1 MVNDLHLD
9 ATEPNNRRKLRMKS
23 RKQSTFGLKYTSAL
37 IAFIYVLLLLFS
49 TTASASS
56 VSFDYNTVKKEIQFN
71 KDMGFT
77 LDEDPQSHSAFI
89 SPNFYTVFERSFE
102 HENSSNAYY
111 SFFCNDWIVLNYDS
125 SNPTPLRRLWIYYS
139 SSEPIE
145 AQAVTFSF
153 ANTDYTFEQIYY
165 PYSSLSKYDNG
176 DSRQDIVII
185 FGKDNIDFIYDLVDY
200 VLQTENL
207 ATDEILALPQIKVTF
222 HGTKNI
228 TTELPN
234 TFLMDFV
241 DTCLLPLG
249 DMSFIDVVA
258 MNENSTLMKTSSSYK
273 SYKEGTL
280 ILGENGEFAIST
292 NSAYTYNT
300 KNSDL
305 SGYETTDKYMFEHME
320 NMVCI
325 VHSYTNSAHI
335 AYYPTESNKDLS
347 YSKLLE
353 KCLNLQYNDSSPFYE
368 HDISFKFDL
377 PQLIVTSIGD
387 TIFGKAYYTDIYIV
401 LENGI
406 VLVSGNSTDN
416 DNAHAFV
423 EEIAN
428 SIKAKADN
436 NFILP
441 QEK

>member
-1 MVNDLHLD
+1 
-9 ATEPNNRRKLRMKS
+9 MKS
-23 RKQSTFGLKYTSAL
+23 RKQSTFGLKYTSTL
-37 IAFIYVLLLLFS
+37 IAYISVLLLLFS

-56 VSFDYNTVKKEIQFN
+56 ISFDYNAVKKEIQLN

-89 SPNFYTVFERSFE
+89 FPNFYTVSERSFE
-102 HENSSNAYY
+102 HENSSNTYY
-111 SFFCNDWIVLNYDS
+111 SFFYNDWIVLNYDS
-125 SNPTPLRRLWIYYS
+125 SDPTPLRRLWIYYS

-153 ANTDYTFEQIYY
+153 ADTDYTFEQIYY
-165 PYSSLSKYDNG
+165 PNSSLSKYDNG

-185 FGKDNIDFIYDLVDY
+185 FGKDNIDFIYDLIDY
-200 VLQTENL
+200 VLQTEN
-207 ATDEILALPQIKVTF
+207 ATTAEILALPKVKVTF
-222 HGTKNI
+222 HGTKDI

-234 TFLMDFV
+234 TFLLDFI
-241 DTCLLPLG
+241 DTSLIPLG

-258 MNENSTLMKTSSSYK
+258 MNEDSTLMKTSSSYK

-305 SGYETTDKYMFEHME
+305 SGYETTDKYMFENTA

-325 VHSYTNSAHI
+325 VHSHTNQAYI
-335 AYYPTESNKDLS
+335 AYYPTGINANLT
-347 YSKLLE
+347 YLRLLE
-353 KCLNLQYNDSSPFYE
+353 KCLNAQYGESAPFYE
-368 HDISFKFDL
+368 NDISFKFDL
-377 PQLIVTSIGD
+377 PQLKVTSIGE
-387 TIFGKAYYTDIYIV
+387 TMFGKVYYTDIYIV

-406 VLVSGNSTDN
+406 VLISGNSTNN
-416 DNAHAFV
+416 DNACAFV

-436 NFILP
+436 NFVLP
-441 QEK
+441 QGK